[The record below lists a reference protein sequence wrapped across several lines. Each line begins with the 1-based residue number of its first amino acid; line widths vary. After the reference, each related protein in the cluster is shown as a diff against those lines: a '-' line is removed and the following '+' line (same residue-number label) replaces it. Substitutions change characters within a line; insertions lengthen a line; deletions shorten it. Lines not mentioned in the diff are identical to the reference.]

1 MIEAARRVHR
11 ALGDTNRLEVVRRLA
26 AGPATVSELIEFTG
40 LSQPLV
46 SWHLRRLRAAGLVT
60 TERSGRESICTLRT
74 ATIAEGHALMLSA
87 LGIADPSA
95 WIAPADAL
103 TNATPLVDAV
113 RGEEA

>member
-1 MIEAARRVHR
+1 MSRMKWVAV
-11 ALGDTNRLEVVRRLA
+11 
-26 AGPATVSELIEFTG
+26 
-40 LSQPLV
+40 PLV
-46 SWHLRRLRAAGLVT
+46 AAGLVT

-87 LGIADPSA
+87 LGIADPAA

-103 TNATPLVDAV
+103 PSATPLVDAV